1 MPIPFDEVV
10 SGYYV
15 ARRKSAPE
23 VEFLVVAWG
32 ISPFMQIYALA
43 TDLSERPN
51 FTDVKAGD
59 IEFLVRLLEPSE
71 LSQVVAKARG

>member
-1 MPIPFDEVV
+1 MPIPLNEVV
-10 SGYYV
+10 PGYYV
-15 ARRKSAPE
+15 ARREDAPE

-51 FTDVKAGD
+51 FTDVKANGL
-59 IEFLVRLLEPSE
+59 EFLVRLLEPKE
-71 LSQVVAKARG
+71 LSQVVAKARA